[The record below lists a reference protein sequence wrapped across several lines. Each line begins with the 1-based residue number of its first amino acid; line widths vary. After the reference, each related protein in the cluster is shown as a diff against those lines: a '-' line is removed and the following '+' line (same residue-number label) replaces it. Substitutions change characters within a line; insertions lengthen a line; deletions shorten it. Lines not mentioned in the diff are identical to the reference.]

1 MDMLNA
7 ATRQFEFTSEFDG
20 LSVSAFIARPEGN
33 INGIVQIVHG
43 MNEHK
48 ERYFDFMD
56 YLASEGFITVIHD
69 NRGHGQSIA
78 APEDLGFMY
87 RNGDEGFVSDIV
99 QLKKAVR
106 SAYPEPPYFI
116 IGEGLGSLGV
126 RCMLKEHDDDLNGVI
141 ILGCPCFSRFSRY
154 IRNIS
159 SEVSQKR
166 GSRYISDLVCDV
178 REETLNKNFGSAKF
192 AWRNSRRE
200 AVEAFA
206 ADPLCNFKY
215 TLNGYQCIVR
225 LLKETYSKQG
235 WNVSNP
241 NLPLRFLSGR
251 DDPCMLSERKFI
263 KAIRLLDKVGYESVS
278 HRLFD
283 GMRHEILNEKNNM
296 NVYKDIAKTLYSWLD
311 RKDDIIRSDSA
322 VSTVAEEEAAEAV
335 ELLGVPETFTPV
347 EETAPVQEAPAQAAA
362 PEKPHVS
369 EADVFEILESVR
381 AAEEAAASA
390 KDTE

>member
-1 MDMLNA
+1 MLNA

-20 LSVSAFIARPEGN
+20 LSVSAFIARPEGK

-69 NRGHGQSIA
+69 NRGHGRSIA

-87 RNGDEGFVSDIV
+87 RNGGEGFISDII

-106 SAYPEPPYFI
+106 SAYPDPPYFI
-116 IGEGLGSLGV
+116 IGDDIGSLGV
-126 RCMLKEHDDDLNGVI
+126 RCMLQEHDDDLNGVI
-141 ILGCPCFSRFSRY
+141 ILGCPCYSRFSRY
-154 IRNIS
+154 IRNIA

-166 GSRYISDLVCDV
+166 GSRYISDLVYDV
-178 REETLNKNFGSAKF
+178 REETFNKSFGSVKF
-192 AWRNSRRE
+192 SWLNSRKE
-200 AVEAFA
+200 AVEEFT
-206 ADPLCNFKY
+206 ADPLCNFRY
-215 TLNGYQCIVR
+215 TLNAYQCMVHLMR
-225 LLKETYSKQG
+225 ETYSRHG
-235 WNVSNP
+235 WNVTNP
-241 NLPLRFLSGR
+241 NLPIRFVSGR
-251 DDPCMLSERKFI
+251 DDPCMISERRFL
-263 KAIRLLDKVGYESVS
+263 KAVKLLDKVGYESVS

-311 RKDDIIRSDSA
+311 RLGSIQQQPA
-322 VSTVAEEEAAEAV
+322 PAESTVPEGKAAEAV
-335 ELLGVPETFTPV
+335 ELLGVPETFTPI
-347 EETAPVQEAPAQAAA
+347 EEAQPKPAA
-362 PEKPHVS
+362 PERPHAS

-381 AAEEAAASA
+381 AAGEAAAA
-390 KDTE
+390 KDTDQKGS